1 MSTEQEIL
9 TSTLVVEFDVDGT
22 TLVYDYSQLRL
33 AQMKLA
39 EAVYGYQADLEKR
52 PPRSWQEKVQLGG
65 ADYDLTVLSYILL
78 KKNPDGS
85 LQPFKGGETQQPI
98 LRLVENIRS
107 ADSEKVERVIEDFF
121 ERRGQYTLALLVRS
135 KYSREFGAMFAQMIQ
150 SAAVQAQKQETSNE
164 NSENESNATTDSG
177 NPESETDDSSTV

>member
-1 MSTEQEIL
+1 MSTEQV
-9 TSTLVVEFDVDGT
+9 TSTLVVEFNVDGT

-52 PPRSWQEKVQLGG
+52 PPRSWQEKLQLGG
-65 ADYDLTVLSYILL
+65 ADYDLVVLSYILL
-78 KKNPDGS
+78 KKNSDGS

-98 LRLVENIRS
+98 LKLVEQIP
-107 ADSEKVERVIEDFF
+107 AEQAQKAEECIEDFF

-135 KYSREFGAMFAQMIQ
+135 KYSRQFGALFAQAMRE
-150 SAAVQAQKQETSNE
+150 AQETSNG
-164 NSENESNATTDSG
+164 NSTNGEQETSDSG
-177 NPESETDDSSTV
+177 NPESDSAE